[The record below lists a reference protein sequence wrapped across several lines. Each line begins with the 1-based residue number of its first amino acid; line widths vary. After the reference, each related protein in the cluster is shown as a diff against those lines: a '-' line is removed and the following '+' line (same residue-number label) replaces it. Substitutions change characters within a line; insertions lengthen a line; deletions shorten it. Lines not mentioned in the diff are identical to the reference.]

1 MGDWALF
8 HQYSRAAENGISTV
22 TILKSIRYSEN
33 ENGLVITVQTS
44 DGIPDY
50 RSFTLETPARIVFD
64 LPTIRTPYLKEKTI
78 PVDTESVKRIR
89 YYANAKRLRIVLDT
103 HDAYLSDFAAERI
116 DNRLIITVGGGA
128 AAKSDQSAD
137 KAPKQSPPAAISTK
151 KTVAAGN
158 TESTPTAA
166 ADTRPAA
173 RISPLPA
180 PPEQAAMAKKLQM
193 DVTGKRKDFTQ
204 TELPDPMRIIGDRLN
219 SPDAELPAEHFDLR
233 KTIYAAI
240 SANIGIK
247 ISKEESE
254 AAEAL
259 KKRQRT
265 FFYPT
270 LSTQYMYTR
279 YDSAP
284 NIAGLPFGPTEEYE
298 WTTSFRQPIFTGFS
312 LINQYQISGLGLD
325 IAKFKE
331 KLSRQD
337 VIFDAKFVYF
347 NLLKAQKLVDVA
359 KKTVEQI
366 NAQLEVAKNFYQVG
380 MTPLNSFLQAQVELA
395 NAKQDLII
403 ARNNL
408 ETAVSDFNTLLRR
421 PLNAPVDLVDVS
433 TYTPFAQSLEY
444 CQESAAKNRLEIY
457 VANLD
462 IEKAE
467 KELQL
472 SKKDFFPTVD
482 FQGTYFKYGENWNV
496 DGGQYIYDPE
506 GWSVTAVA
514 SWDFWQW
521 GRTEYGVMERKSR
534 LKQAQHA
541 KDELLD
547 QIHKQVKQAYLKN
560 LESEINIVTVKT
572 AIEQAEENLRIN
584 QERFKEQVSTS
595 TDVLV
600 AQTLVTRTMTNYYN
614 ALYDFK
620 ISRAALYRATGQE
633 IIP

>member
-1 MGDWALF
+1 MLCSVMGDWARF
-8 HQYSRAAENGISTV
+8 PQYSCAAENGIPAV
-22 TILKSIRYSEN
+22 TILKSIKYSEN
-33 ENGLVITVQTS
+33 KNGLVLTVQTS
-44 DGIPDY
+44 DGIPVY
-50 RSFTLETPARIVFD
+50 RSFTLEKPARIVFD
-64 LPTIRTPYLKEKTI
+64 LPNIRTPYLKEKTI
-78 PVDTESVKRIR
+78 PVDSQSVKRIR
-89 YYANAKRLRIVLDT
+89 YYANAERLRIVLDT
-103 HDAYLSDFAAERI
+103 HDAYLSDFTSERL
-116 DNRLIITVGGGA
+116 DNRLIITVGGHA
-128 AAKSDQSAD
+128 AAKPDQAAE
-137 KAPKQSPPAAISTK
+137 KKTKPSPP
-151 KTVAAGN
+151 
-158 TESTPTAA
+158 P
-166 ADTRPAA
+166 
-173 RISPLPA
+173 PA
-180 PPEQAAMAKKLQM
+180 PMEPADMAKKPQM
-193 DVTGKRKDFTQ
+193 DGSGKRKDFTQ
-204 TELPDPMRIIGDRLN
+204 TELPDLMRIIGDRLN

-240 SANIGIK
+240 NANIGIQ

-254 AAEAL
+254 ASEAL

-270 LSTQYMYTR
+270 FSTQYLYTR

-284 NIAGLPFGPTEEYE
+284 SIGGLPISPVEEYE

-347 NLLKAQKLVDVA
+347 NLLKAQKLVEVA

-395 NAKQDLII
+395 NAKQDLVIE
-403 ARNNL
+403 RNNL
-408 ETAVSDFNTLLRR
+408 QTAISDFNTLLRR
-421 PLNAPVDLVDVS
+421 PLNAPVDLVDVA

-457 VANLD
+457 VANLE
-462 IEKAE
+462 IEKAQ

-472 SKKDFFPTVD
+472 SKKDFFPSID
-482 FQGTYFKYGENWNV
+482 FQGSYFKYGENWNV
-496 DGGQYIYDPE
+496 DGGEYIYDPE
-506 GWSVTAVA
+506 GWSVTAIA

-534 LKQAQHA
+534 LKQAQLA
-541 KDELLD
+541 KDDLLD

-560 LESEINIVTVKT
+560 LESEINIGTVKT

-620 ISRAALYRATGQE
+620 ISQAALYRAMGQE